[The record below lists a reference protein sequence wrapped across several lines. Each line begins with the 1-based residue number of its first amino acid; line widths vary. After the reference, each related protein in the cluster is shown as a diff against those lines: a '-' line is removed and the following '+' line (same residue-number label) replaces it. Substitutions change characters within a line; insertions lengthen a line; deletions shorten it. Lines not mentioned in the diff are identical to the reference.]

1 MLTEIKNLELIGQNT
16 SLKQHGNLSEM
27 LAALGMENGE
37 LAKLH
42 SQEYVCI
49 MAPDDD
55 DDDADDTESE

>member
-1 MLTEIKNLELIGQNT
+1 MLTEIKNLELIGQ
-16 SLKQHGNLSEM
+16 SISRKQHGTLSEM
-27 LAALGMENGE
+27 LAALGMENDE

-42 SQEYVCI
+42 SKEYVCI